1 MATKPA
7 AKTTSIAKKSAPA
20 KSIATPARKRAA
32 KLTTPTSV
40 ERAERPDRFDW
51 RSLYLYAVCLITLMV
66 CLFSLV
72 SLVRNGVNAVF
83 PDSGYIDPVV
93 QPGVTKADALLSRA
107 NQLHQNRRNAL
118 MSLVDSFTTILIA
131 GPLYFYHWR
140 MVRK

>member
-1 MATKPA
+1 MATKP
-7 AKTTSIAKKSAPA
+7 AKKSAPA
-20 KSIATPARKRAA
+20 RKRATA
-32 KLTTPTSV
+32 ASIISSEIPTPSMQPYIPVQRT
-40 ERAERPDRFDW
+40 ERADRFDW

-72 SLVRNGVNAVF
+72 SLVRNGVNAIF
-83 PDSGYIDPVV
+83 PDAGYIDPIS
-93 QPGVTKADALLSRA
+93 QPNVSKADLLLSHA

-131 GPLYFYHWR
+131 GPLYLYHWR

>member
-20 KSIATPARKRAA
+20 KSVATPARKRAA
-32 KLTTPTSV
+32 KLTSPAPV
-40 ERAERPDRFDW
+40 ERVERPDW
-51 RSLYLYAVCLITLMV
+51 RSLYLYAICLITLMV

-72 SLVRNGVNAVF
+72 SLVRNGVNALF
-83 PDSGYIDPVV
+83 PDSGYIDPIV

-107 NQLHQNRRNAL
+107 NQLHQNRRNAI